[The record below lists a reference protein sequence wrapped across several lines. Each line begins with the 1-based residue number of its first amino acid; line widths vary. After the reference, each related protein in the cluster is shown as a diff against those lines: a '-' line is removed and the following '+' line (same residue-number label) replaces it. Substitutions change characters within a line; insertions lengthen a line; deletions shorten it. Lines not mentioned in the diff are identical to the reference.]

1 MSLLTFITVRK
12 QINELSIQFSFVR
25 SFSILA
31 SVSDMIN
38 KLFPTSIEV
47 AQYKSF
53 SKDKERFDVS
63 SELECGAHAALA
75 DGNIDYW
82 RYISETG
89 KCLLGELN
97 HNKAAGNVV
106 DLVEIRINRG
116 KFNDD
121 SCNESSIKIFYF

>member
-1 MSLLTFITVRK
+1 
-12 QINELSIQFSFVR
+12 
-25 SFSILA
+25 
-31 SVSDMIN
+31 MID

-47 AQYKSF
+47 PQNKLFAKQ
-53 SKDKERFDVS
+53 KEKFKVV

-82 RYISETG
+82 RYITETG

-97 HNKAAGNVV
+97 HNKATGDVV

-116 KFNDD
+116 KFKND
-121 SCNESSIKIFYF
+121 S

>member
-1 MSLLTFITVRK
+1 
-12 QINELSIQFSFVR
+12 
-25 SFSILA
+25 
-31 SVSDMIN
+31 MIN

-53 SKDKERFDVS
+53 SKEKERLDVS

-82 RYISETG
+82 RYITESG

-97 HNKAAGNVV
+97 HNKATGDVV

-116 KFNDD
+116 KFTNDMYNQG
-121 SCNESSIKIFYF
+121 SVKTYYAFSKYLE

>member
-1 MSLLTFITVRK
+1 
-12 QINELSIQFSFVR
+12 
-25 SFSILA
+25 
-31 SVSDMIN
+31 MIN

-53 SKDKERFDVS
+53 SKEKERLDVS

-82 RYISETG
+82 RYITESG

-106 DLVEIRINRG
+106 DLVDIRINRG
-116 KFNDD
+116 KFKNN
-121 SCNESSIKIFYF
+121 SFNMKHQS

>member
-12 QINELSIQFSFVR
+12 INELSMQFSILE
-25 SFSILA
+25 SFAILA

-53 SKDKERFDVS
+53 SKEKEKFVVS

-82 RYISETG
+82 RYITETG

-97 HNKAAGNVV
+97 HNKATGDVV

-116 KFNDD
+116 KFKND
-121 SCNESSIKIFYF
+121 I